1 MINLRRIAETL
12 IGLGQATMDGPQDS
26 GRQEDNRT
34 GHEIHLEIED
44 DLYNK
49 KK

>member
-12 IGLGQATMDGPQDS
+12 IGRGQATMDGPQDS

-34 GHEIHLEIED
+34 AGQVMRYTL
-44 DLYNK
+44 K
-49 KK
+49 

>member
-1 MINLRRIAETL
+1 M

-34 GHEIHLEIED
+34 AGQVMRYTL
-44 DLYNK
+44 K
-49 KK
+49 KKMTCIKNINLAGAG